1 MKIDVSPEI
10 GFKTFR
16 SGGAGGQNVNK
27 VETAVEGNFHLDSSG
42 LLSEEQKD
50 LLKKTLAGKI
60 NSEGNIQVKSQVYR
74 TQLENKKEV
83 ITKMNRLLQ
92 DGLKKPKKRIATKP
106 SKAAREK
113 RLQEKKKASVHKQN
127 RQKLRGDEF

>member
-27 VETAVEGNFHLDSSG
+27 VETAVEGNFHLDSST
-42 LLSEEQKD
+42 LLSDEQKD
-50 LLKKTLAGKI
+50 QLRKRLAGKI
-60 NSEGNIQVKSQVYR
+60 NSEGSIQVRSQVYR

-83 ITKMNRLLQ
+83 IIKMNRLLG
-92 DGLKKPKKRIATKP
+92 DGLKKPKKRIPTKP
-106 SKAAREK
+106 SKAAKEK
-113 RLQEKKKASVHKQN
+113 RLQEKKKLSLSKQN
-127 RQKLRGDEF
+127 RQRLRGDDF

>member
-113 RLQEKKKASVHKQN
+113 KTPGEKESIST
-127 RQKLRGDEF
+127 

>member
-27 VETAVEGNFHLDSSG
+27 VETAVEGNFHIDSSD
-42 LLSEEQKD
+42 LLTEEQKD
-50 LLKKTLAGKI
+50 QLRKTLAGKI
-60 NSEGNIQVKSQVYR
+60 NSEGNIQVRSQVYR
-74 TQLENKKEV
+74 TQLENKKEA

-92 DGLKKPKKRIATKP
+92 EGLKKKKKRIATKP
-106 SKAAREK
+106 SKAAKEK
-113 RLQEKKKASVHKQN
+113 RLQEKKKKSGHKQN
-127 RQKLRGDEF
+127 RQRLRGDEF

>member
-1 MKIDVSPEI
+1 MKIDVSTEI

-42 LLSEEQKD
+42 LLNEEQKD
-50 LLKKTLAGKI
+50 QLRKTLAGKI

-83 ITKMNRLLQ
+83 ITKMNLLLQ
-92 DGLKKPKKRIATKP
+92 QGLKKPKKRIATRP
-106 SKAAREK
+106 SKAAKEK
-113 RLQEKKKASVHKQN
+113 RLQEKKKLSLHKQN

>member
-92 DGLKKPKKRIATKP
+92 HGLKKPKKRIATKP